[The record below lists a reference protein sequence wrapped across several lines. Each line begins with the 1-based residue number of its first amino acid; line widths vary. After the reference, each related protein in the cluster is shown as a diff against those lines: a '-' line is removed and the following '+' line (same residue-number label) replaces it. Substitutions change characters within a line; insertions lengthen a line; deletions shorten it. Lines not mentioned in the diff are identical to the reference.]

1 MPKTAGKQNDSQT
14 GQTSSVKEKV
24 TCLGCDKEFMLLLSH
39 LERTESCQDCYDM
52 SAMRKEAET
61 LTKERK
67 AQRSRERYQHDP
79 NESQR
84 KKTASKEYY
93 KKHTP
98 EKKAASKEYYKKHTP
113 EKKAASKEYYKK
125 HTTDKMA
132 A

>member
-1 MPKTAGKQNDSQT
+1 MPKTAGKKNDSQT
-14 GQTSSVKEKV
+14 GQTSSGKEKV

-98 EKKAASKEYYKKHTP
+98 EKKAASKE
-113 EKKAASKEYYKK
+113 
-125 HTTDKMA
+125 
-132 A
+132 